1 MRKATNMPIDK
12 ELLKEALKR
21 DCLCQAEVDRVLGLK
36 RGTIA
41 NNMYRGSANLK
52 TIEALEKVFGIK
64 YKDIRPVLSNKIE
77 LDASASRIMAA
88 MNKTDAEQIGS
99 PTETPKPRNLISVQ
113 VDAITDAIADA
124 VKEGMKQFWQECKND
139 ILKEFEDV
147 IFTGNYDARR
157 KYTSQ
162 DLTYDLH
169 KCWNTDKGYAD
180 LPEVQATLHRKR

>member
-1 MRKATNMPIDK
+1 MPIDK
-12 ELLKEALKR
+12 ELLKKALKR
-21 DCLCQAEVDRVLGLK
+21 DCLRQVEVDRVLGLK
-36 RGTIA
+36 RGTIG
-41 NNMYRGSANLK
+41 NIMYYGSANPK
-52 TIEALEKVFGIK
+52 IIAALEKKLGIR
-64 YKDIRPVLSNKIE
+64 YDVICPVLTDKIE
-77 LDASASRIMAA
+77 GDVSASRIMAV
-88 MNKTDAEQIGS
+88 MNKTDADPIGV
-99 PTETPKPRNLISVQ
+99 PAKTPKPRNLISVQ
-113 VDAITDAIADA
+113 VDADVLAEA

-169 KCWNTDKGYAD
+169 KCWNTDKGYAE

>member
-1 MRKATNMPIDK
+1 MRKVTNMPIDK
-12 ELLKEALKR
+12 ELLKKALKR
-21 DCLCQAEVDRVLGLK
+21 DCICQVEVDRVLGLK
-36 RGTIA
+36 RGTIG
-41 NNMYRGSANLK
+41 NIMYYGSANPK
-52 TIEALEKVFGIK
+52 IIAALEKKFGIR
-64 YKDIRPVLSNKIE
+64 YDDIRPIADTSVRGINTIVK
-77 LDASASRIMAA
+77 
-88 MNKTDAEQIGS
+88 
-99 PTETPKPRNLISVQ
+99 TETPKPEQKPFASVQ
-113 VDAITDAIADA
+113 VDTAAIAEA

-180 LPEVQATLHRKR
+180 LPEVQATLRRKR

>member
-1 MRKATNMPIDK
+1 MPIDK
-12 ELLKEALKR
+12 ELLKKALKR
-21 DCLCQAEVDRVLGLK
+21 DCLCQVEVDRVLGLK
-36 RGTIA
+36 RGTIG
-41 NNMYRGSANLK
+41 NIMYYGSANPK
-52 TIEALEKVFGIK
+52 IIEALEKKFGIK
-64 YKDIRPVLSNKIE
+64 YDDICPIANTSVIKVT
-77 LDASASRIMAA
+77 
-88 MNKTDAEQIGS
+88 KTVIN
-99 PTETPKPRNLISVQ
+99 TETPKPEQKPFASVQ
-113 VDAITDAIADA
+113 VDTAAIAEA

-180 LPEVQATLHRKR
+180 LPEVQATLRRKR